1 MYDTKVLDLGGSLVA
16 PDAIAV
22 EFLKSFE
29 RLIGE
34 YLAKDSSRRLIMVIG
49 GGSPA
54 RKYQDAYRRISDS
67 PENDEA
73 DWIGIAATRLNARL
87 IKAVFEEYCTD
98 EVVTDPTNVGD
109 FTGRVLVAS
118 GWKPGFSTDY
128 DAVLLAEKFDARVLI
143 NLTNIAKVYTA
154 DPKIDKSARPLD
166 KVTWKEFSDITGTEW
181 VPGKN
186 TPFDPMAVKK
196 ASQMK
201 IIVISALGTDL
212 DNLRRILDGSD
223 FVGTTV
229 GPE

>member
-1 MYDTKVLDLGGSLVA
+1 MPETHLAGIVIPMYDTKVLDLGGSLVA

-54 RKYQDAYRRISDS
+54 RKYQDAYRKISDS

-87 IKAVFEEYCTD
+87 IKAVFEEFCTD
-98 EVVTDPTNVGD
+98 EVVTDPTNVGA

-154 DPKIDKSARPLD
+154 DPKIDKSARLS
-166 KVTWKEFSDITGTEW
+166 KILSITIQKYFFLG
-181 VPGKN
+181 
-186 TPFDPMAVKK
+186 MASGGLYIQCAEKS
-196 ASQMK
+196 ASLTGL
-201 IIVISALGTDL
+201 S
-212 DNLRRILDGSD
+212 R
-223 FVGTTV
+223 
-229 GPE
+229 